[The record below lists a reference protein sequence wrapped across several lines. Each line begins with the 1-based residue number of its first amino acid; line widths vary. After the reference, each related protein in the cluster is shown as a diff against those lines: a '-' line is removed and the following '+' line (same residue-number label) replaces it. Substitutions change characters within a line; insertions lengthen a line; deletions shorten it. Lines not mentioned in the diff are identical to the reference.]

1 MHLVTTRANSKTN
14 NEQAHYVSLSSTHT
28 VTTHTTFAYH
38 CTNAGE
44 ETDCVF
50 RSLNLKGRPI
60 RLAVAL

>member
-1 MHLVTTRANSKTN
+1 MHLLATRGSNEIIK
-14 NEQAHYVSLSSTHT
+14 EQAHYVSLSNTHT